1 MPITSLTWTSRQ
13 ARTHNPH
20 WMQASR
26 LTRIAGWLASPCQ
39 RSADGKRLSVTST
52 CSAQCQNFESGSCEG
67 ARAGRFHLHADA
79 GRALAGR
86 RQHALALDLD
96 HAGAAIAVGPVVRFG
111 RMAQMRNFMAL
122 ALCNLPDG
130 LAVDG
135 LDLLAIEF
143 ELDFCHSAASLGT
156 NSSGKYL
163 MTEVS
168 GF

>member
-1 MPITSLTWTSRQ
+1 HLDLFGPLPEFRIRIVRGL
-13 ARTHNPH
+13 AR
-20 WMQASR
+20 R
-26 LTRIAGWLASPCQ
+26 LIGDQKLHHHLLR
-39 RSADGKRLSVTST
+39 RHR
-52 CSAQCQNFESGSCEG
+52 
-67 ARAGRFHLHADA
+67 ARARRFHLHADA
-79 GRALAGR
+79 RRALAGG

-168 GF
+168 GFEAAWPRPQIEASRIAWLNSSS